1 MTMRG
6 QTTSRN
12 YFNATL
18 EWLKEDRHYFKITK
32 YNAWVT
38 EVVAD
43 NQNILKGNLVEVK
56 PITYKYKDTRG
67 IEQIGKKIQF
77 TIEQDWEQ
85 VNLQMYYN
93 KISRAM
99 VYALA
104 SSDTD
109 LWEVEFSLYISKK
122 GNKGCRVKNN
132 GKDLMSKF
140 DFEKDIKAKCTYS
153 EQFKMY
159 DYSKLD
165 ERIDWQ
171 LIPGIN
177 LITMYKPTNEEVK
190 EEEKKEEFNDLP
202 F

>member
-56 PITYKYKDTRG
+56 PVTYKYRDTRG

-77 TIEQDWEQ
+77 TIEKDGEQ

-104 SSDTD
+104 SGKD

-122 GNKGCRVKNN
+122 GNKGCRIKNN
-132 GKDLMSKF
+132 GQDLTSTF
-140 DFEKDIKAKCTYS
+140 DFEKDIKAKCSYS

-159 DYSKLD
+159 DYSRLD
-165 ERIDWQ
+165 ERIDNE
-171 LIPGIN
+171 LIPSIN
-177 LITMYKPTNEEVK
+177 SKLMYKVDEAQAK
-190 EEEKKEEFNDLP
+190 EQPKDDLDDLP

>member
-56 PITYKYKDTRG
+56 PLTYKYKDTRG

-77 TIEQDWEQ
+77 TIEKDGEQ

-99 VYALA
+99 IYALA
-104 SSDTD
+104 SGKD

-122 GNKGCRVKNN
+122 GNKGCRIKNN
-132 GKDLMSKF
+132 GQDLTSTF
-140 DFEKDIKAKCTYS
+140 DFEKDIKAKCSYS

-165 ERIDWQ
+165 ERIDNE
-171 LIPGIN
+171 LIPSIN
-177 LITMYKPTNEEVK
+177 SKLMYKVDETQTK
-190 EEEKKEEFNDLP
+190 EQPKDDLDDLP

>member
-1 MTMRG
+1 MRG

-56 PITYKYKDTRG
+56 PVTYKYKDTRG

-77 TIEQDWEQ
+77 TIEKDGEQ

-104 SSDTD
+104 SGKD

-122 GNKGCRVKNN
+122 GNKGCRIKNN
-132 GKDLMSKF
+132 GQDLTSTF
-140 DFEKDIKAKCTYS
+140 DFEKDIKAKCSYS

-159 DYSKLD
+159 DYSRLD
-165 ERIDWQ
+165 ERIDNE
-171 LIPGIN
+171 LIPSIN
-177 LITMYKPTNEEVK
+177 SKLMYKVDEAQTK
-190 EEEKKEEFNDLP
+190 EQPKDDLDDLP

>member
-56 PITYKYKDTRG
+56 PVTYKYKDTRG
-67 IEQIGKKIQF
+67 IEQIGRKIQF
-77 TIEQDWEQ
+77 TIEQDGEQ
-85 VNLQMYYN
+85 VQLQMYYN

-104 SSDTD
+104 SGKD

-122 GNKGCRVKNN
+122 GNKGCRIKNN
-132 GKDLMSKF
+132 GQDLTSTF
-140 DFEKDIKAKCTYS
+140 DFEKDIKAKCSYS

-165 ERIDWQ
+165 ERIDNE
-171 LIPGIN
+171 LIPSIN
-177 LITMYKPTNEEVK
+177 SKLMFKKWDAEVK
-190 EEEKKEEFNDLP
+190 EEKIDEDLDSLP

>member
-56 PITYKYKDTRG
+56 PVTYKYKDTRG

-77 TIEQDWEQ
+77 TIEKDGEQ

-104 SSDTD
+104 SGKD

-122 GNKGCRVKNN
+122 GNKGCRIKNN
-132 GKDLMSKF
+132 GQDLTSTF
-140 DFEKDIKAKCTYS
+140 DFEKDIKAKCSYS

-159 DYSKLD
+159 DYSRLD
-165 ERIDWQ
+165 ERIDNE
-171 LIPGIN
+171 LIPSIN
-177 LITMYKPTNEEVK
+177 SKLMYKVDEAQTK
-190 EEEKKEEFNDLP
+190 EQPKDDLDDLP

>member
-6 QTTSRN
+6 QTTSKN

-32 YNAWVT
+32 YNAGVT

-43 NQNILKGNLVEVK
+43 NQNILKGNLIEVK
-56 PITYKYKDTRG
+56 PITYKYKDSRG

-77 TIEQDWEQ
+77 TIEQEGEQ
-85 VNLQMYYN
+85 VQLQMYYN

-99 VYALA
+99 IYALA
-104 SSDTD
+104 SGKD
-109 LWEVEFSLYISKK
+109 LWEIEFSLYISKK

-132 GKDLMSKF
+132 GQDLTSIF
-140 DFEKDIKAKCTYS
+140 DFEKDIKAKCSYS

-165 ERIDWQ
+165 ERINNE
-171 LIPGIN
+171 LIPNIN
-177 LITMYKPTNEEVK
+177 SKLMYKVDETQSK
-190 EEEKKEEFNDLP
+190 EQTKEDLNDLP

>member
-1 MTMRG
+1 MRG

-56 PITYKYKDTRG
+56 PVTYKYKDTRG

-77 TIEQDWEQ
+77 TIEKDGEQ

-93 KISRAM
+93 KISSDM

-104 SSDTD
+104 SGKD

-122 GNKGCRVKNN
+122 GNKGCRIKNN
-132 GKDLMSKF
+132 GQDLTSTF
-140 DFEKDIKAKCTYS
+140 DFEKDIKAKCSYS

-159 DYSKLD
+159 DYSRLD
-165 ERIDWQ
+165 ERIDNE
-171 LIPGIN
+171 LIPSIN
-177 LITMYKPTNEEVK
+177 SKLMYKVDEAQTK
-190 EEEKKEEFNDLP
+190 EQPKDDLDDLP

>member
-56 PITYKYKDTRG
+56 PVTYKYKDTRG

-77 TIEQDWEQ
+77 TIEKDGEQ

-104 SSDTD
+104 SGKD
-109 LWEVEFSLYISKK
+109 LWEIEFSLYISKK
-122 GNKGCRVKNN
+122 GNKGCRIKNN
-132 GKDLMSKF
+132 GQDLTSTF
-140 DFEKDIKAKCTYS
+140 DFEKDIKAKCSYS

-165 ERIDWQ
+165 ERIDNE
-171 LIPGIN
+171 LIPSIN
-177 LITMYKPTNEEVK
+177 SKLMYKVDETQTK
-190 EEEKKEEFNDLP
+190 EQPNDDLDILP

>member
-1 MTMRG
+1 MRG

-56 PITYKYKDTRG
+56 PVTYKYKDTRG

-77 TIEQDWEQ
+77 TIEKDGEQ

-104 SSDTD
+104 SGKD

-122 GNKGCRVKNN
+122 GNKGCRIKNN
-132 GKDLMSKF
+132 GQDLTSTF
-140 DFEKDIKAKCTYS
+140 DFEKDIKAKCSYS

-159 DYSKLD
+159 DYSRLD
-165 ERIDWQ
+165 ERIDNE
-171 LIPGIN
+171 LIPNIN
-177 LITMYKPTNEEVK
+177 SKLMYKVDEAQVK
-190 EEEKKEEFNDLP
+190 EQPKDDLDDLP

>member
-6 QTTSRN
+6 QNSTAKN
-12 YFNATL
+12 YYNATL
-18 EWLKEDRHYFKITK
+18 EWLKDERHYFKITK
-32 YNAWVT
+32 YNGGTKQT

-56 PITYKYKDTRG
+56 AITYKYKDTRG
-67 IEQIGKKIQF
+67 SDQIWKKLQF
-77 TIEQDWEQ
+77 TIEKDWEQ

-99 VYALA
+99 IYALA
-104 SSDTD
+104 SGKD
-109 LWEVEFSLYISKK
+109 LWEIEFSLYISKK
-122 GNKGCRVKNN
+122 WNKWCWVKNN
-132 GKDLMSKF
+132 WQDLTSTF

-165 ERIDWQ
+165 EWIDWE
-171 LIPGIN
+171 LIPSIN
-177 LITMYKPTNEEVK
+177 DKLMYKQTEETP
-190 EEEKKEEFNDLP
+190 KKEEVIDDLP

>member
-1 MTMRG
+1 MRG

-56 PITYKYKDTRG
+56 PLTYKYKDTRG

-77 TIEQDWEQ
+77 TIEKDGEQ

-104 SSDTD
+104 SGKD

-122 GNKGCRVKNN
+122 GNKGCRIKNN
-132 GKDLMSKF
+132 GQDLTSTF
-140 DFEKDIKAKCTYS
+140 DFEKDIKAKCSYS

-165 ERIDWQ
+165 ERIDNE
-171 LIPGIN
+171 LIPSIN
-177 LITMYKPTNEEVK
+177 SKLMYKVDETQTK
-190 EEEKKEEFNDLP
+190 EQPKDDLDDLP

>member
-56 PITYKYKDTRG
+56 PLTYKYKDTRG

-77 TIEQDWEQ
+77 TIEKDGEQ

-104 SSDTD
+104 SGKD

-122 GNKGCRVKNN
+122 GNKGCRIKNN
-132 GKDLMSKF
+132 GQDLTSTF
-140 DFEKDIKAKCTYS
+140 DFEKDIKAKCSYS

-165 ERIDWQ
+165 ERIDNE
-171 LIPGIN
+171 LIPSIN
-177 LITMYKPTNEEVK
+177 SKLMYKVDETQTK
-190 EEEKKEEFNDLP
+190 EQPKDDLDDLP

>member
-56 PITYKYKDTRG
+56 PVTYKYKDTRG

-77 TIEQDWEQ
+77 TIEKDGEQ

-93 KISRAM
+93 KISRAI

-104 SSDTD
+104 SGKD
-109 LWEVEFSLYISKK
+109 LWEIEFSLYISKK
-122 GNKGCRVKNN
+122 GNKGCRIKNN
-132 GKDLMSKF
+132 GQDLTSTF
-140 DFEKDIKAKCTYS
+140 DFEKDIKAKCSYS

-159 DYSKLD
+159 DYSRLD
-165 ERIDWQ
+165 ERIDNE
-171 LIPGIN
+171 LIPSIN
-177 LITMYKPTNEEVK
+177 SKLMYKVDEAQTK
-190 EEEKKEEFNDLP
+190 EQPKDDLDDLP